1 MCGMR
6 ERGISME
13 QKSMKKKKK
22 VNPKRWLSA
31 KVPPYLFTMPSII
44 LFLLFIIYPIINMI
58 RLSFFEWNGLTDE
71 KYVGLKNYEYLF
83 NVQID
88 FKTALMNTAVY
99 TASVVFFLLL
109 FALIFS
115 VWLQKDSRINGWVQ
129 RIMFFPHLCSM
140 LAVSVVFSWLM
151 DEHGLFNAVME
162 FFNLPGL
169 RWLNDSSTAMMSVV
183 IVAVWKGIGY
193 QALILL
199 SALKSIP
206 TEIYEAAALD
216 NTPPVRKF
224 FRITIPLLSPQLFF
238 MLINITLSS
247 FKVFDSV
254 RVLTGG
260 GPGKSTLV
268 LVYYIYEYAQANLKY
283 GVAAAAG
290 VVLFI
295 FLGIL
300 TVIYFRLIGKRVH
313 YQ

>member
-1 MCGMR
+1 MCGML

-13 QKSMKKKKK
+13 QKTNKKAKK
-22 VNPKRWLSA
+22 VRFGRWCA
-31 KVPPYLFTMPSII
+31 THIPPYLFTLPAVTLIV
-44 LFLLFIIYPIINMI
+44 LFIIWPIINMF
-58 RLSFFEWNGLTDE
+58 RLSFYEWNGLTEE
-71 KYVGLKNYEYLF
+71 KFVGLKNYDYLF
-83 NVQID
+83 NIQVD
-88 FKTALMNTAVY
+88 FKTALANTAVY
-99 TASVVFFLLL
+99 TVSVVFFLLL

-115 VWLQKDSRINGWVQ
+115 VWLQKDSRINGLVQ

-151 DEHGLFNAVME
+151 DEQGLFNAVMGI
-162 FFNLPGL
+162 FNLPGL

-216 NTPPVRKF
+216 NTPAIRKF

-254 RVLTGG
+254 RILTGG

-295 FLGIL
+295 FLAIL
-300 TVIYFRLIGKRVH
+300 TVIYFKMIGKKVH

>member
-1 MCGMR
+1 ML

-13 QKSMKKKKK
+13 QKKLKKSKKLQL
-22 VNPKRWLSA
+22 KRWLSV
-31 KVPPYLFTMPSII
+31 KIPPYLFTLPAIT

-58 RLSFFEWNGLTDE
+58 RLSFYEWNGLTEE
-71 KYVGLKNYEYLF
+71 KFVGFKNYDYLF
-83 NVQID
+83 NIQID
-88 FKTALMNTAVY
+88 FKTALMNTAAY

-115 VWLQKDSRINGWVQ
+115 VWLQRDSKINGFVQ
-129 RIMFFPHLCSM
+129 RVMFFPHLCSM
-140 LAVSVVFSWLM
+140 LAISVVFSWLM
-151 DEHGLFNAVME
+151 DENGLFNAVLA
-162 FFNLPGL
+162 FFDLPGL
-169 RWLNDSSTAMMSVV
+169 RWLNDSATAMMSVV

-206 TEIYEAAALD
+206 TEIYEAASLD

-238 MLINITLSS
+238 MLINITLNS

-254 RVLTGG
+254 RILTGG

-295 FLGIL
+295 FLAIL

>member
-1 MCGMR
+1 
-6 ERGISME
+6 ME
-13 QKSMKKKKK
+13 QKTNKKAKK
-22 VNPKRWLSA
+22 VHFSRWCA
-31 KVPPYLFTMPSII
+31 ANIPPYLFTLPAVI
-44 LFLLFIIYPIINMI
+44 LIVLFIIWPIINMF
-58 RLSFFEWNGLTDE
+58 RLSFYEWNGLTEE
-71 KYVGLKNYEYLF
+71 KFVGFKNYDYLF
-83 NVQID
+83 NIQVD
-88 FKTALMNTAVY
+88 FKTALANTAVY
-99 TASVVFFLLL
+99 TVSVAFFLLL

-115 VWLQKDSRINGWVQ
+115 VWLQKDSRINGLVQ

-151 DEHGLFNAVME
+151 DENGLFNAVMG
-162 FFNLPGL
+162 FFDLPGL
-169 RWLNDSSTAMMSVV
+169 RWLDDSSTAMMSVV

-216 NTPPVRKF
+216 NTPAIRKF

-295 FLGIL
+295 FLAIL
-300 TVIYFRLIGKRVH
+300 TVIYFKMIGKKVH